1 MTYQDDL
8 PAVAFAGPN
17 MLAFGALREVAAS
30 VKQQMDTDPSLSIL
44 VFHAE
49 TSQPIELDLR
59 GSIADVVARLQPAEG
74 QSARKVGRPKLGVAA
89 REVTLLPR
97 HWDWLASQPGGA
109 SVTLR
114 KLVEA
119 ARRENEG
126 ADARNQS
133 RDALYRFMAAMA
145 GNAPDY
151 DEVSRAL
158 FAGQKA
164 RFLSLIAT
172 WPSDVQAHLQ
182 HLSNRAF
189 PGDGQGQ
196 CQKPDLI

>member
-8 PAVAFAGPN
+8 PAVAFADSTL
-17 MLAFGALREVAAS
+17 LACGALREVAAS
-30 VKQQMDTDPSLSIL
+30 VKQQVDKDPNLPVL
-44 VFHAE
+44 VFHAQ
-49 TSQPIELDLR
+49 TSHPIELDLR
-59 GSIADVVARLQPAEG
+59 GSVADVVARLEPAEVP
-74 QSARKVGRPKLGVAA
+74 SPRKVGRPKLGVAA
-89 REVTLLPR
+89 REITLLPR
-97 HWDWLASQPGGA
+97 HWDWLARQPGGA

-114 KLVEA
+114 KLVDA

-126 ADARNQS
+126 ADVLTQGRE
-133 RDALYRFMAAMA
+133 ALYRFMAAVS

-158 FAGQKA
+158 FTGQKA

-182 HLSNRAF
+182 HLSSRAF
-189 PGDGQGQ
+189 SEVGQA
-196 CQKPDLI
+196 

>member
-1 MTYQDDL
+1 MTYQAEL
-8 PAVAFAGPN
+8 PAIAFAGPN

-30 VKQQMDTDPSLSIL
+30 VKQQLERDPNLSIL
-44 VFHAE
+44 VFHSE

-59 GSIADVVARLQPAEG
+59 GSVADVVARLEPAELP
-74 QSARKVGRPKLGVAA
+74 SARKVGRPKLGVAA

-97 HWDWLASQPGGA
+97 HWDWLARQPGGA

-119 ARRENEG
+119 ARRETEG
-126 ADARNQS
+126 ASAITEG
-133 RDALYRFMAAMA
+133 RDALYRFMAAVA

-164 RFLSLIAT
+164 RFLSLIAS
-172 WPSDVQAHLQ
+172 WPNDVQAHLH
-182 HLSNRAF
+182 HLSSRAF
-189 PGDGQGQ
+189 ADEGQGA
-196 CQKPDLI
+196 